1 MKWFVKCMKQYAV
14 FSGRARRTEF
24 WMFALFNFIF
34 AIVASIID
42 TAIGS
47 KLGILQFGIFYLIYS
62 LAVLIPGL
70 AVSVRRLHDIGKS
83 GWMVLI
89 NLIPL
94 IGLIWFIV
102 LTVKDS
108 QPGENQ
114 YGPNPKEVTA

>member
-34 AIVASIID
+34 AMIASIID

>member
-1 MKWFVKCMKQYAV
+1 MKQYAV

-34 AIVASIID
+34 AMVASIID

-114 YGPNPKEVTA
+114 YGTYPK

>member
-1 MKWFVKCMKQYAV
+1 MKQYTD
-14 FSGRARRTEF
+14 FGGRARRTEF

-34 AIVASIID
+34 AMVASIID